1 MSNIEKLTGIMAQLR
16 DPQQGCPWDLEQ
28 SFETI
33 VPHTLEEAY
42 EVAETIETGEISELC
57 GELGDLLFQ
66 VVFYARLA
74 EEQGMFN
81 FDQVVDGIVD
91 KLVRRHP
98 HVFGDEDIT
107 DIEAQTR
114 AWESHKAQERA
125 EKDGNASALAGVAI
139 ALPALTRSVKL
150 QKRAA
155 QVGFDWPTIAPVF
168 DKVNEELD
176 EVKQE
181 IDLEFRNDNALE
193 TSLIKNKQRIEEEVG
208 DLLFACTNLAR
219 HARVNPETALRRSN
233 RKFEKRFSQMEA
245 IASKNSLALGSLDI
259 EKWEQ
264 LWEQVKAEENNAG

>member
-16 DPQQGCPWDLEQ
+16 DPEQGCPWDLEQ
-28 SFETI
+28 SFESI

-42 EVAETIETGEISELC
+42 EVAETIETGQIGELC

-74 EEQGMFN
+74 EERDL
-81 FDQVVDGIVD
+81 FDFTQIVDGIVD

-98 HVFGDEDIT
+98 HVFGDETIADT
-107 DIEAQTR
+107 EAQTR

-125 EKDGNASALAGVAI
+125 HRNGEAGTLAGIAN
-139 ALPALTRSVKL
+139 ALPALTRAVKL

-155 QVGFDWPTIAPVF
+155 QVGFDWPTITPVF
-168 DKVNEELD
+168 DKVLEELA

-181 IDLEFRNDNALE
+181 IDQEITD
-193 TSLIKNKQRIEEEVG
+193 KNNHQRIEEEIG
-208 DLLFACTNLAR
+208 DLIFACTNLAR
-219 HARVNPETALRRSN
+219 HASVNPETALRRSN

-245 IASKNSLALGSLDI
+245 IAAENSLVLKELGI

-264 LWEQVKAEENNAG
+264 LWQQVKTEENS

>member
-1 MSNIEKLTGIMAQLR
+1 MSNIEKLIGIMAQLR

-74 EEQGMFN
+74 EEQSL
-81 FDQVVDGIVD
+81 FDFSQIVDGIVK

-98 HVFGDEDIT
+98 HVFGDEMIADA
-107 DIEAQTR
+107 EAQTQ
-114 AWESHKAQERA
+114 AWESHKARERVDKSRDA
-125 EKDGNASALAGVAI
+125 GTLAGIAN
-139 ALPALTRSVKL
+139 ALPALTRAVKL
-150 QKRAA
+150 QKRAT
-155 QVGFDWPTIAPVF
+155 QVGFDWPSITPVF
-168 DKVNEELD
+168 DKVLEELD

-181 IDLEFRNDNALE
+181 VILEATCE
-193 TSLIKNKQRIEEEVG
+193 QNKERIEEEVG

-219 HARVNPETALRRSN
+219 HAHVNPETALRHSN
-233 RKFEKRFSQMEA
+233 RKFEKRFSRMEA
-245 IASKNSLALGSLDI
+245 IATENSLVLNELGI

-264 LWEQVKAEENNAG
+264 LWEQVKTEENSTKASTPKI